1 MNFRQ
6 SMLIEKRKVLKMTQ
20 QELADKTGLSTR
32 TIQRI
37 EAGDTVPQ
45 DYSLRQIM
53 KALNIEENDWNTDS
67 ISKKTIHQKDLKF
80 SESVLTWSTLLAV
93 FVPINLIIIFTL
105 RFFYRNKF
113 VKNEFA
119 KKIIGFQV
127 LWTIFQITIILSIPL
142 LTFILTE
149 QKMNGLPV
157 LPQLTHIL
165 LTIINLFLLFQVS
178 KSLKRRESNILIHYS
193 PQV

>member
-53 KALNIEENDWNTDS
+53 KALNIEESDWNTDS
-67 ISKKTIHQKDLKF
+67 ISNKTIHQKDLKF

-105 RFFYRNKF
+105 RFFYRKKF

-142 LTFILTE
+142 LTFILTG

-157 LPQLTHIL
+157 LPQLIHIL
-165 LTIINLFLLFQVS
+165 LTIVNLFLLFQIS
-178 KSLKRRESNILIHYS
+178 KSLKRRELNILIHHS